1 MFVVA
6 SLFLNWNVSTR
17 FAGHTLSRHL
27 VHVCTSQAPVSSSSL
42 FSALPRPPGMFHKQ
56 LCVPCPAIYQKK
68 PCRRRFLPAAPARA
82 LPIHYHAVRCQ
93 CPWVP
98 GCLLPVLLMS
108 SVVTAG
114 LACHM
119 LVSSRAKVKLGTGA
133 GAMIMEPRG
142 VGFGHGH
149 PSSPVLARRRLV
161 GSQSQRANA
170 TETVF
175 SWALVCRFF
184 VPTHPHASWGVV
196 NILNRTIVLFKII
209 NICI

>member
-1 MFVVA
+1 
-6 SLFLNWNVSTR
+6 
-17 FAGHTLSRHL
+17 
-27 VHVCTSQAPVSSSSL
+27 
-42 FSALPRPPGMFHKQ
+42 
-56 LCVPCPAIYQKK
+56 
-68 PCRRRFLPAAPARA
+68 
-82 LPIHYHAVRCQ
+82 
-93 CPWVP
+93 
-98 GCLLPVLLMS
+98 
-108 SVVTAG
+108 
-114 LACHM
+114 M